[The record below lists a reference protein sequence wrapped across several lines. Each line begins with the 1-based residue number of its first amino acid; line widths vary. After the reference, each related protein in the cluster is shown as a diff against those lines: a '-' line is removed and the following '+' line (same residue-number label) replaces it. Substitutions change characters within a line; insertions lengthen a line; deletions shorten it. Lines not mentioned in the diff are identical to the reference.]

1 MHLKFNQDKYELL
14 IQILIRAFCG
24 KKTNY
29 QVKFVKMSESN
40 ASESVPQGE
49 SDVTSAAA
57 DEEATREREELDTYV
72 SELKAKI
79 ELKMKLRNENLTCVR
94 PGEDYFFKLD
104 SSLKKNTAFV
114 KKLKQFTAAQLDALL
129 KDMYIL
135 YSFIYLYAE
144 ITFYAFSF
152 YVTP

>member
-1 MHLKFNQDKYELL
+1 
-14 IQILIRAFCG
+14 
-24 KKTNY
+24 
-29 QVKFVKMSESN
+29 MSESN